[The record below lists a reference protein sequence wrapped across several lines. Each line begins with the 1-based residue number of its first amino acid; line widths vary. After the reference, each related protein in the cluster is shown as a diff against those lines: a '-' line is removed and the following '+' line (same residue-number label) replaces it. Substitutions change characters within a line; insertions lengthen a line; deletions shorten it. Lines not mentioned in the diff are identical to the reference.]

1 MSHHLDVTLNRL
13 HLKGRLDKWGLLGLK
28 PKREQYTFG
37 GTRAYVVG
45 DLIIDLQLRSCTD
58 KYNIPPCYGEH
69 RMNREKLLSE
79 PPHKP
84 LYVDIDVPH
93 ISPMW

>member
-1 MSHHLDVTLNRL
+1 MGYVGAGAKAWAIQLRW
-13 HLKGRLDKWGLLGLK
+13 K
-28 PKREQYTFG
+28 
-37 GTRAYVVG
+37 RAYMVI
-45 DLIIDLQLRSCTD
+45 DLLIDLQLRSCTE

-69 RMNREKLLSE
+69 WTNRDKRLFE

-93 ISPMW
+93 ISPT